1 MLLNKAYNESVVEDE
16 IEDRTFEKWCGEK
29 AQKCSQFQF
38 GSIILQ
44 LEIYVLI
51 FVRSIHEG
59 NFELLCSSSCEDH
72 PWYFTLDHTYYARW
86 TSVHLHDMISLEQSH
101 PSIYAEFANGN
112 FVVKK
117 SKRSFST
124 ISIDQA
130 HEQNNTIMKGDGGAI
145 GLTENSTALHRWMV
159 SGPEMTRLIGEFQT
173 SDEKKKQ
180 STETCHHKNK
190 LSNNISCCYVKQI
203 KV

>member
-1 MLLNKAYNESVVEDE
+1 MNKAYNESVIEDE

-29 AQKCSQFQF
+29 AQKCPQFQF
-38 GSIILQ
+38 WSIILQ

-51 FVRSIHEG
+51 FVRSIREG
-59 NFELLCSSSCEDH
+59 NLELYVQALAKII
-72 PWYFTLDHTYYARW
+72 PWYFALDHTHYARW
-86 TSVHLHDMISLEQSH
+86 TPVHLHDMISLKQSH
-101 PSIYAEFANGN
+101 PSIYAEFAKGN

-117 SKRSFST
+117 SKRSFSA

-130 HEQNNTIMKGDGGAI
+130 HEQNNAIVKGDGGAI

-159 SGPEMTRLIGEFQT
+159 SGPEMARLIGEFQT

-180 STETCHHKNK
+180 HRN
-190 LSNNISCCYVKQI
+190 L
-203 KV
+203 